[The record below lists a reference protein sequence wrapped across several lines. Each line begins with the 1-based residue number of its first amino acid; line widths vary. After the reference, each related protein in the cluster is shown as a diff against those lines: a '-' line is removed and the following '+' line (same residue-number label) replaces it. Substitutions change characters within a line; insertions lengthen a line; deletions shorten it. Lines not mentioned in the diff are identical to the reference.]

1 LGDEPDG
8 GIPMTGLMSYTDLAW
23 RFPEIP
29 DLLDGVTSV
38 VVTADGSTVVTDASD
53 GRWLVVRP
61 DGDVVEPDRRA
72 GDAFVAGDRLY
83 VSSYGLMNGPVF
95 VSDDDGRTWS
105 ETTLPGNESKQG

>member
-1 LGDEPDG
+1 
-8 GIPMTGLMSYTDLAW
+8 MT
-23 RFPEIP
+23 P
-29 DLLDGVTSV
+29 
-38 VVTADGSTVVTDASD
+38 DGSTIVTNASD

-72 GDAFVAGDRLY
+72 GEAFVAGDRLY